1 MSYPLVP
8 ISDFATL
15 ALRPIQLQPNQ
26 EYVGIGVK
34 WYGGGVSEHERRLGA
49 EFNAERFLV
58 RAGDLIYNDM
68 WARKGSVAIVPPSF
82 DGAVGSFHFPTFE
95 VDQARADLRYL
106 ALYTKVP
113 RFWEDCDGIS
123 RGSTGRNQIRVST
136 FLSLRVPLPDL
147 DEQQRIVARFDALAA
162 KLQEAGRLGASGVN
176 DAASLADAIAGQIFA
191 DDAGSVD
198 LGSIV
203 DIIDPNPTHRY
214 PAYVDDGLPLISTV
228 NFDGPDGI
236 DITNAPRVPD
246 WFFEQTVERLG
257 VTGGDVIFARKGRIG
272 CARAYPQGQR
282 LAMTHTLCV
291 IRPDRARLHPA
302 YLLQYLRSPFLLRFL
317 QATMNPNS
325 GVPTLGLNVIRRAPI
340 QLPSLHEQEVIAA
353 RIGAATQQIAA
364 VIESMKAAQDE
375 RHRLESALVS
385 AAFSGRL

>member
-1 MSYPLVP
+1 MVPDIHLQIRPLNDGEERLILGSVDATALARLFEHGLAIPSETLIANASLVFQRDGDGRRTRRELARVAQRLVP
-8 ISDFATL
+8 ALAEEFDF
-15 ALRPIQLQPNQ
+15 
-26 EYVGIGVK
+26 
-34 WYGGGVSEHERRLGA
+34 
-49 EFNAERFLV
+49 
-58 RAGDLIYNDM
+58 RAGSAVAKAPAEIMLTDVIEKAGVGASIAVADAVWGTHDADWERIPPWDAAND
-68 WARKGSVAIVPPSF
+68 
-82 DGAVGSFHFPTFE
+82 
-95 VDQARADLRYL
+95 
-106 ALYTKVP
+106 
-113 RFWEDCDGIS
+113 
-123 RGSTGRNQIRVST
+123 
-136 FLSLRVPLPDL
+136 
-147 DEQQRIVARFDALAA
+147 
-162 KLQEAGRLGASGVN
+162 AGRLAN
-176 DAASLADAIAGQIFA
+176 AIAGQFFA
-191 DDAGSVD
+191 DEAGSVD

-214 PAYVDDGLPLISTV
+214 PAYVDDGVPLISTV

-257 VTGGDVIFARKGRIG
+257 VTVGDVIFARKGRIG
-272 CARAYPQGQR
+272 CARAYPEGQR
-282 LAMTHTLCV
+282 FAMTHTLCV

-340 QLPSLHEQEVIAA
+340 QLPSHREQEVIAA